1 MDDVAG
7 ERRRKG
13 DASTPPPPSSAS
25 FPALTPRGL
34 GLLLSSSF
42 PSGSSFLPSP
52 PPAADSIVLALPV
65 SRASAAGSPAAS
77 TLLAGA
83 MDGGGEEAL
92 LVRRSKAKKRPAP
105 AAPHV
110 DVREFGGAGKFLA
123 LWRDYHDL
131 RQETEAK
138 KRRLESK
145 NQRKLCLLAE
155 IKFLRRKYK
164 SLVKQNSHQTYYKLK
179 GKAEFRQIQ
188 SPIKINE
195 DLTHHD
201 HDLETRV
208 ASTTKNTDIDL
219 NQDSLKNDERFGHQ
233 GYWSHP
239 KLSDF
244 DQDRVDEDTKTT
256 DVKFTICSRD
266 TKISPS
272 NDDKRKISWQDRL
285 ALQA

>member
-1 MDDVAG
+1 MRRCAPWTMDGAAP
-7 ERRRKG
+7 
-13 DASTPPPPSSAS
+13 ASPAPHATTQPP
-25 FPALTPRGL
+25 GY
-34 GLLLSSSF
+34 GK
-42 PSGSSFLPSP
+42 LPSLP
-52 PPAADSIVLALPV
+52 APAADSIVLALPV

-131 RQETEAK
+131 RQ
-138 KRRLESK
+138 
-145 NQRKLCLLAE
+145 
-155 IKFLRRKYK
+155 
-164 SLVKQNSHQTYYKLK
+164 
-179 GKAEFRQIQ
+179 
-188 SPIKINE
+188 
-195 DLTHHD
+195 
-201 HDLETRV
+201 
-208 ASTTKNTDIDL
+208 
-219 NQDSLKNDERFGHQ
+219 NDERFGHQ